1 MARHRRA
8 IAIAEARRE
17 GHTWIRIATM
27 FGVTRQRLVQIL
39 TSACPPFFPP
49 AFGERPPRRAVS
61 DVRPAWSY
69 PDEELLRLAR
79 DGRAEIAAAERA
91 RRFG

>member
-1 MARHRRA
+1 VARHRRA

-17 GHTWIRIATM
+17 GHTWIRIAAM
-27 FGVTRQRLVQIL
+27 FGVTR
-39 TSACPPFFPP
+39 
-49 AFGERPPRRAVS
+49 
-61 DVRPAWSY
+61 VRPAWSY
-69 PDEELLRLAR
+69 PDDELLRLSR